1 MSFHIPRHARFASS
15 ASALSVLLLLS
26 SSVLA
31 LADTATAT
39 ATALSP
45 ADKAAKRAALIEQL
59 QSVQSQLS
67 ALDSDTALPQPISTN
82 PVPKPS
88 AGGNIQQTEIIVT
101 ARPLLAATAQTVTS
115 IDRTQFK
122 DSQAFSIGQVLQ
134 YSPGVT
140 VKQGNGPRDVGI
152 SIRGS
157 NDRNGFGI
165 RNIQVLEDGF
175 PVTQPDGLSRTDLTD
190 PHAYAGIDVYQ
201 GPSSSRF
208 GNYATGGAINF
219 RTRQGG
225 DINGVEIGSDAGGF
239 GYFNDYLTAGDKGE
253 QYDYALFVSH
263 VRGDGYIANG
273 GFKTTTENITAS
285 YAPNADDTFTLKLI
299 NNDVD
304 TRLPIRL
311 SLNQFYL
318 NPFQKGCNA
327 APGAATGCGTVNL
340 FVNGVSGATRAQ
352 TAEQAG
358 LGRTDRRT
366 IAGVRWDHAVNEET
380 VLRTVAV
387 FDNKDIN
394 QPTGATSARGATP
407 AFNVQSDLT
416 RAGTLFG
423 LAANHTAGLFFNY
436 EDLNSFS
443 YNVAPGGNAASG
455 ALASTA
461 FGHHYNLGGRVRE
474 EITLMAGLTAIV
486 GADIEY
492 TDLQALSTAYSYP
505 VGGTPAFTML
515 PIQRDFWNGAYEVAL
530 RYRPDAAW
538 EIHARAARAYGT
550 PQASN
555 LFVTPAGVTGNN
567 TQLKPQTNQGFD
579 LGVDWSPDAS
589 FIASVTGFYEFFTNE
604 LVTQSPGASL
614 QSFTF
619 NAPSSEHR
627 GVEFNADWRPLA
639 GWLVRAAYTY
649 DDQYYTNYTER
660 LSAGTR
666 STAFNRSGNAIPG
679 VQPNFLTARL
689 GYDQPSGALA
699 GLGAFVE
706 YSWRGAFFM
715 DNANLLKAPGYHLVN
730 LNLHYDPDISFAF
743 VKGFSLF
750 LEIENIFDKTYV
762 ASANNVSDS
771 ISSATGLQNPGSVV
785 AGATGSIYAGAP
797 RTFVGGLRIKL

>member
-1 MSFHIPRHARFASS
+1 MSSHSLGHRRMAHTAYAL
-15 ASALSVLLLLS
+15 SALLLVGGTNLS
-26 SSVLA
+26 
-31 LADTATAT
+31 LADTAAP
-39 ATALSP
+39 LSP
-45 ADKAAKRAALIEQL
+45 QDKAAKRATLLEEL
-59 QSVQSQLS
+59 QSVQSQL
-67 ALDSDTALPQPISTN
+67 AVLDSDSPPSLPVATKTA
-82 PVPKPS
+82 PKTAPFS
-88 AGGNIQQTEIIVT
+88 DARQTEIIVT
-101 ARPLLAATAQTVTS
+101 ARPLLAAAAQTVTS
-115 IDRTQFK
+115 IDRAQFK

-140 VKQGNGPRDVGI
+140 IKQGNGPRDVGI

-157 NDRNGFGI
+157 SDRNGFGV

-190 PHAYAGIDVYQ
+190 PHAYAGIDIYQ

-219 RTRQGG
+219 RTRPGG
-225 DINGVEIGSDAGGF
+225 DIDGIEIGSDTGGF
-239 GYFNDYLTAGDKGE
+239 GYFNEFLMAGTKAD
-253 QYDYALFVSH
+253 QYEYALFGSH
-263 VRGDGYIANG
+263 VRGDGFIANSR
-273 GFKTTTENITAS
+273 FKTTTEDITAS
-285 YAPNADDTFTLKLI
+285 YSPTADDKFTLKLI

-304 TRLPIRL
+304 TKLPVRL
-311 SLNQFYL
+311 SLNQFHS
-318 NPFQKGCNA
+318 NPLQKGCTVPANTTA
-327 APGAATGCGTVNL
+327 GCGTVNL
-340 FVNGVSGATRAQ
+340 FINGFSGPTRAQ

-366 IAGVRWDHAVNEET
+366 IAGVRWERAVDDQT

-416 RAGTLFG
+416 RIGTLLG
-423 LAANHTAGLFFNY
+423 LVASHTAGFFFNY
-436 EDLNSFS
+436 EDLNSFT
-443 YNVAPGGNAASG
+443 YNVALGGNGTQG
-455 ALASTA
+455 ALTSNY
-461 FGHHYNLGGRVRE
+461 FGHHYNVGGRARE
-474 EITLMAGLTAIV
+474 EITLPSGLTAII

-492 TDLQALSTAYSYP
+492 TDLQALNTAYSFP
-505 VGGTPAFTML
+505 VSGTPNFTML
-515 PIQRDFWNGAYEVAL
+515 PVQRDFWNGAYEAAL
-530 RYRPDAAW
+530 RYRPDTEW
-538 EIHARAARAYGT
+538 QLHVRAASAYGT

-579 LGVDWSPDAS
+579 LGADWSPDAS
-589 FIASVTGFYEFFTNE
+589 FTASVTGFYEFFTNE
-604 LVTQSPGASL
+604 LVTQSPGASQ

-627 GVEFNADWRPLA
+627 GVEVNADWRPFN

-649 DDQYYTNYTER
+649 DDQYYTDYVER
-660 LSAGTR
+660 LSAGTK
-666 STAFNRSGNAIPG
+666 SAAFNRNGKAIPG
-679 VQPNFLTARL
+679 VQPNFLTSRL
-689 GYDQPSGALA
+689 GYDQPTGLLA

-706 YSWRGAFFM
+706 YNWRGAFFV

-750 LEIENIFDKTYV
+750 LEVENVFDKTWV

-771 ISSATGLQNPGSVV
+771 ISAATGLQNPASVV

>member
-1 MSFHIPRHARFASS
+1 MSAHILRQARIASS
-15 ASALSVLLLLS
+15 ASALSALLLFS
-26 SSVLA
+26 SSALV
-31 LADTATAT
+31 LADTAPPP
-39 ATALSP
+39 SP
-45 ADKAAKRAALIEQL
+45 ADKAAQRAALLEQL
-59 QSVQSQLS
+59 RSVQSQLAALDGDTPQQPPLPANS
-67 ALDSDTALPQPISTN
+67 AL
-82 PVPKPS
+82 KPLA
-88 AGGNIQQTEIIVT
+88 AGTIQQTEIIVT

-115 IDRTQFK
+115 IDRAQFK

-157 NDRNGFGI
+157 NDRNGFGV

-190 PHAYAGIDVYQ
+190 PHAYDGIDVYQ

-225 DINGVEIGSDAGGF
+225 DIDGAEIGSDAGGF
-239 GYFNDYLTAGDKGE
+239 GYFNEYLTVGAKGE
-253 QYDYALFVSH
+253 QYDYALFASH
-263 VRGDGYIANG
+263 VRGNGYIANG

-285 YAPNADDTFTLKLI
+285 YSPTADDKLTVKLI

-311 SLNQFYL
+311 SLNQFYQ
-318 NPFQKGCNA
+318 NPFQAGCTA
-327 APGAATGCGTVNL
+327 TTGAAAGCGTVNL
-340 FVNGVSGATRAQ
+340 FVNGISGTTKAQ

-366 IAGVRWDHAVNEET
+366 IAGVRWEHAVDEET

-387 FDNKDIN
+387 FDNKDID

-416 RAGTLFG
+416 RNGTLFG
-423 LAANHTAGLFFNY
+423 LAASHTAGIFFNY
-436 EDLNSFS
+436 EDLNSFT
-443 YNVAPGGNAASG
+443 YNVAPGGNATQG
-455 ALASTA
+455 ALTSNY
-461 FGHHYNLGGRVRE
+461 FGHHYNLGGRLRE
-474 EITLMAGLTAIV
+474 EVTLMAGLTAIV
-486 GADIEY
+486 GADLEY
-492 TDLQALSTAYSYP
+492 TDLQALNTAFSYP
-505 VGGTPAFTML
+505 VGGTPSFTML
-515 PIQRDFWNGAYEVAL
+515 PVQRDFWNGAYEVAL

-538 EIHARAARAYGT
+538 QLHARAARAYGT

-579 LGVDWSPDAS
+579 LGADWSPNSS
-589 FIASVTGFYEFFTNE
+589 FTASVTGFYEFFTNE

-627 GVEFNADWRPLA
+627 GVELNADWRPLA

-666 STAFNRSGNAIPG
+666 STAFDRDGTAIPG

-689 GYDQPSGALA
+689 GYDQPSGPLA

-706 YSWRGAFFM
+706 YNWRGAFFM
-715 DNANLLKAPGYHLVN
+715 DNANLLKAPSYRLVN

-750 LEIENIFDKTYV
+750 LEVENIFDKTYV

-785 AGATGSIYAGAP
+785 ASATGSIYAGAP

>member
-1 MSFHIPRHARFASS
+1 MSFHTLRQRRIANRAC
-15 ASALSVLLLLS
+15 ALTALLMLGS
-26 SSVLA
+26 SSLA
-31 LADTATAT
+31 LAESAAT
-39 ATALSP
+39 LSP
-45 ADKAAKRAALIEQL
+45 ADKAAKRAALLEQL
-59 QSVQSQLS
+59 QSAQSQLA
-67 ALDSDTALPQPISTN
+67 ALDGDTVPPRAAAVKPAPKQ
-82 PVPKPS
+82 PVPGDTQLS
-88 AGGNIQQTEIIVT
+88 EIIVT
-101 ARPLLAATAQTVTS
+101 ARPLLAPTAQTVTS
-115 IDRTQFK
+115 IDRAQFK

-219 RTRQGG
+219 RTRSGA
-225 DINGVEIGSDAGGF
+225 DIDGVEFGSDAGSF
-239 GYFNDYLTAGDKGE
+239 GYFNEYLTAGGKGE
-253 QYDYALFVSH
+253 QYDYALFASH
-263 VRGDGYIANG
+263 VRGDGFIANG
-273 GFKTTTENITAS
+273 GFKTTTENLTARYS
-285 YAPNADDTFTLKLI
+285 PSIDDKFTLKLI

-311 SLNQFYL
+311 SLNQFYQ
-318 NPFQKGCNA
+318 NPFQKGCTNA
-327 APGAATGCGTVNL
+327 VGAAAGCGTINL
-340 FVNGVSGATRAQ
+340 FVNGFSGTTKAQ

-358 LGRTDRRT
+358 SGRTDRRT
-366 IAGVRWDHAVNEET
+366 IGGVRWEHAVDDQT

-387 FDNKDIN
+387 FDNKDLN
-394 QPTGATSARGATP
+394 QPTGATSARGDTP

-416 RAGTLFG
+416 RSGTLFG
-423 LAANHTAGLFFNY
+423 LKASHTAGFFFND
-436 EDLNSFS
+436 EDLNSLT
-443 YNVAPGGNAASG
+443 YNVAPGGNATQG
-455 ALASTA
+455 ALTSNF

-474 EITLMAGLTAIV
+474 EITLTPGLTAIV
-486 GADIEY
+486 GGDIEY
-492 TDLQALSTAYSYP
+492 TDLQALNTAYSYP
-505 VGGTPAFTML
+505 VGGTPGSTML
-515 PIQRDFWNGAYEVAL
+515 AVQRNFWNGAFEAAL
-530 RYRPDAAW
+530 RYRPDSQW
-538 EIHARAARAYGT
+538 ELHTRAARGYGT

-567 TQLKPQTNQGFD
+567 TQLKTQTNQGFD
-579 LGVDWSPDAS
+579 VGADWSPDAS
-589 FIASVTGFYEFFTNE
+589 VTIGVTGFYEFFTNE

-627 GVEFNADWRPLA
+627 GVELNANWRPFA

-649 DDQYYTNYTER
+649 DDQFYTDYTER
-660 LSAGTR
+660 LSAGAK
-666 STAFNRSGNAIPG
+666 STAFNRNGNAIPG

-689 GYDQPSGALA
+689 GYDQPSGPLA

-706 YSWRGAFFM
+706 YNWRGAFFM

-750 LEIENIFDKTYV
+750 LEVENIFDKTYL

-771 ISSATGLQNPGSVV
+771 ISSATGLQNPASIV

>member
-1 MSFHIPRHARFASS
+1 MSSHIPRRARLFRRVC
-15 ASALSVLLLLS
+15 ALSLLLPLDAS
-26 SSVLA
+26 GLA
-31 LADTATAT
+31 FADTATPLT
-39 ATALSP
+39 P
-45 ADKAAKRAALIEQL
+45 AEKAAKRAALLEQL
-59 QSVQSQLS
+59 QSVQSQLT
-67 ALDSDTALPQPISTN
+67 ALDIDTAPPAPIAAKA
-82 PVPKPS
+82 VPKP
-88 AGGNIQQTEIIVT
+88 AAHGEGQPTEIIVT
-101 ARPLLAATAQTVTS
+101 ARPSLAATAQTVTS
-115 IDRTQFK
+115 IDRAQFK

-157 NDRNGFGI
+157 NDRNGFGV

-190 PHAYAGIDVYQ
+190 PHTYSGIDVYQ
-201 GPSSSRF
+201 GPSSARF

-219 RTRQGG
+219 RTRPGG
-225 DINGVEIGSDAGGF
+225 DIDGVEIGSDAGGF
-239 GYFNDYLTAGDKGE
+239 GYFNEYLTAGAKGD
-253 QYDYALFVSH
+253 QYEYALFGSH
-263 VRGDGYIANG
+263 VRGDGFIANSA
-273 GFKTTTENITAS
+273 FKTTTEDIMAS
-285 YAPNADDTFTLKLI
+285 YSPTANDTFTIKLI

-318 NPFQKGCNA
+318 NPFQKGCTVA
-327 APGAATGCGTVNL
+327 TGAAAGCGTVNL
-340 FVNGVSGATRAQ
+340 FVNGFSGATRAQ

-366 IAGVRWDHAVNEET
+366 IAGLRWEHAVDDQT
-380 VLRTVAV
+380 VLRTVAA

-416 RAGTLFG
+416 RTGTLFG
-423 LAANHTAGLFFNY
+423 LTASHTAGFFFNY
-436 EDLNSFS
+436 EDLNSFT
-443 YNVAPGGNAASG
+443 YNVAPGGNATLG
-455 ALASTA
+455 ALASNY
-461 FGHHYNLGGRVRE
+461 FGHHYNLGGRARE
-474 EITLMAGLTAIV
+474 EITLAPGVTAVV
-486 GADIEY
+486 GVDAEY
-492 TDLQALSTAYSYP
+492 TDLQALNTTYSFP
-505 VGGTPAFTML
+505 VGGTPGFSLL
-515 PIQRDFWNGAYEVAL
+515 PVQRDFWNWAYEAAL
-530 RYRPDAAW
+530 RYRPDAEW
-538 EIHARAARAYGT
+538 EVHARAARAYGT

-555 LFVTPAGVTGNN
+555 LFVTPQGVTGNN

-579 LGVDWSPDAS
+579 VGANWSPNAGFS
-589 FIASVTGFYEFFTNE
+589 AGVTGFYEFFTNE
-604 LVTQSPGASL
+604 LVTQSPAASL

-627 GVEFNADWRPLA
+627 GVELNADWRPFA
-639 GWLVRAAYTY
+639 GWLVRTAYTY

-660 LSAGTR
+660 LSAGTK
-666 STAFNRSGNAIPG
+666 SAAFNRNGNAIPG

-689 GYDQPSGALA
+689 GYDQPSGPLA

-706 YSWRGAFFM
+706 YNWRGAFFM

-730 LNLHYDPDISFAF
+730 LNLHYAPDISFAF

-750 LEIENIFDKTYV
+750 VEVENVFDKTYV

-771 ISSATGLQNPGSVV
+771 ISAATGLQNPGSAV
-785 AGATGSIYAGAP
+785 AGATGSIYTGAP